1 MRQYELSPIWQAAWH
16 RTTEV
21 EQERLRHCVKALQQ
35 LRNVGDEMSEQI
47 LLAVALYLVATQ
59 RGTPK
64 LARELT
70 ARYRAYLKAQEPLY
84 LGGGGG
90 E

>member
-21 EQERLRHCVKALQQ
+21 EQERLRRCVKALQEI
-35 LRNVGDEMSEQI
+35 RNVGDEMSEQI
-47 LLAVALYLVATQ
+47 LLALAMHLAN
-59 RGTPK
+59 PK

-70 ARYRAYLKAQEPLY
+70 AQYRAHLKAQTPLY
-84 LGGGGG
+84 LGQ
-90 E
+90 